1 MSPSISMQLLGTHAV
16 LFCFLASVSNS
27 HAPTCSTVVVAAL
40 ISALHTHI
48 PSEREHKK
56 QAYCLKIE
64 MHILFAAQTY

>member
-1 MSPSISMQLLGTHAV
+1 MSPSISVQLLGTHAV

-48 PSEREHKK
+48 PLER
-56 QAYCLKIE
+56 
-64 MHILFAAQTY
+64 